1 MVIDD
6 EKYSREN
13 IKDLLKSYEQFEI
26 VGESSSA
33 EDAIKKIRKLKPHL
47 LFLDIQLSGI
57 NGLDFAKTIKNFP
70 QIMIVFVSAYDEY
83 ALDAFSVNAIDYI
96 TKPISPSRF
105 EETVQKL
112 EKYMEILFP
121 RMDKIPVRNKD
132 GFEFIEVGD
141 ICYIE
146 AIGKNLVVHTKE
158 SVWNLHRTTLTTL
171 QKNLPE
177 SFIRTHKSY
186 IVNTEKVRKMRK
198 ELGMWEIITICGNAV
213 PVSRHFLN
221 SVKEKL
227 HL

>member
-1 MVIDD
+1 MIIDD

-13 IKDLLKSYEQFEI
+13 IKVLLKSYDQFEI

-33 EDAIKKIRKLKPHL
+33 EDAIGKIRKFKPHL
-47 LFLDIQLSGI
+47 LFLDIQLPGI
-57 NGLDFAKTIKNFP
+57 NGLDFAKTINFLP
-70 QIMIVFVSAYDEY
+70 HIMIVFVSAYDEY

-105 EETVQKL
+105 EKTVQKL
-112 EKYMEILFP
+112 EKYVNIFSP
-121 RMDKIPVRNKD
+121 KIDKIPIKNKD
-132 GFEFIEVGD
+132 GFEFIEVKD

-146 AIGKNLVVHTKE
+146 SVGKNVVMHTKGAT
-158 SVWNLHRTTLTTL
+158 WKLHHTTLATL
-171 QKNLPE
+171 QKKLPE
-177 SFIRTHKSY
+177 NFIRTHKSY
-186 IVNTEKVRKMRK
+186 IVNAEKVCKMKK
-198 ELGMWEIITICGNAV
+198 EFGVWEIITICVNPV